1 MIVPPASGGV
11 YDHILFP
18 TDGSDGAEAALDHA
32 VDLAVT
38 YDATLHVL
46 YVVDTDTRGMATVGN
61 EVAEQLET
69 EGQSVVE
76 ATTDR
81 VDDRGIAVVGQVIRG
96 DPHEAILEY
105 ADANGIDL
113 VVMATHGRRGLE
125 RYLLGSVTE
134 KVVRSADVPVL
145 TVRMEEDEG
154 GA

>member
-1 MIVPPASGGV
+1 M

-18 TDGSDGAEAALDHA
+18 TDGSDGAEVALDHA
-32 VDLAVT
+32 ADLAAT

-46 YVVDTDTRGMATVGN
+46 YVVDTDTQGMATIGN
-61 EVAEQLET
+61 EVVEELET

-81 VDDRGIAVVGQVIRG
+81 VDDRGIAVVDQVLRG
-96 DPHEAILEY
+96 DPHETILEY
-105 ADANGIDL
+105 AAVNGIDL

-145 TVRMEEDEG
+145 TVRMEEDG
-154 GA
+154 GS

>member
-1 MIVPPASGGV
+1 M

-18 TDGSDGAEAALDHA
+18 TDGSDGAEVALDHA
-32 VDLAVT
+32 ADLAAT

-46 YVVDTDTRGMATVGN
+46 YVVDTDTQGMATIGN
-61 EVAEQLET
+61 EVVEELET

-81 VDDRGIAVVGQVIRG
+81 VDDRGIAVVDQVLRG
-96 DPHEAILEY
+96 DPYETILEY
-105 ADANGIDL
+105 AAVNGIDL

-145 TVRMEEDEG
+145 TVRMEEDG
-154 GA
+154 GS